1 MGRDLRIEFGNGGRK
16 RDDRG
21 FDNRGG
27 RREFNNYG
35 GGDRYDNRGR
45 NFVIYLQRHIFFTFI
60 CIFNKVLE
68 NVLLVDLPDI
78 YLEIVMKGKIVEIEE
93 IGEEGNIFHFHFFF
107 LIILFIYIRRS
118 ESRDRRKRRSDS
130 RGRKYS
136 SISKSKSR
144 GFFFNFIDS
153 LYNFI

>member
-1 MGRDLRIEFGNGGRK
+1 MTGALIIGAAEENLTIMVGAIDMIIEVEILLF
-16 RDDRG
+16 
-21 FDNRGG
+21 
-27 RREFNNYG
+27 
-35 GGDRYDNRGR
+35 
-45 NFVIYLQRHIFFTFI
+45 IYKGIFFFTFI